1 MTIDKPARALFFAAL
16 AVTLFMML
24 QPHPPQLVFEVL
36 GDKAEHAL
44 SFGGMAL
51 LARLGFRRAPDW
63 LILERL
69 SFLGAMIEV
78 IQAIPSLH
86 RDCDWHDWAADTLG
100 VLVSLWIVRR
110 LGLREKLEAHLAPA
124 DTNKH
129 DG

>member
-1 MTIDKPARALFFAAL
+1 MTIDKPSRVLFFAAL
-16 AVTLFMML
+16 AFTLFMML
-24 QPHPPQLVFEVL
+24 QPHPPHLMFEVL
-36 GDKAEHAL
+36 GDKAEHAI

-51 LARLGFRRAPDW
+51 LARLGFRRMPDW

-100 VLVSLWIVRR
+100 VMLCLWIIRVLR
-110 LGLREKLEAHLAPA
+110 LRERLEAHLSSPESQSPQ
-124 DTNKH
+124 D
-129 DG
+129 